1 MTTDEVLSY
10 GRCLRF
16 RREPRVYFWS
26 REKAGASP
34 VHVSQRS
41 PCAGHPEAK
50 SFQTELS
57 KVLLDFMETQR
68 GLKQLKYRGIRLMN
82 QQKLPRTLSFRSEK
96 NFFVIDCLQPRSA
109 SSAEVSFSGAFRAL
123 LFTKKRPRRNLSSLC
138 ETLWRFLVFN
148 ASVFEFEY
156 AQRLVFL

>member
-34 VHVSQRS
+34 VHVSERS
-41 PCAGHPEAK
+41 PCPGHPAAK

-68 GLKQLKYRGIRLMN
+68 GLKQLKYRRIRLIAIN
-82 QQKLPRTLSFRSEK
+82 RSYRE
-96 NFFVIDCLQPRSA
+96 L
-109 SSAEVSFSGAFRAL
+109 
-123 LFTKKRPRRNLSSLC
+123 
-138 ETLWRFLVFN
+138 
-148 ASVFEFEY
+148 
-156 AQRLVFL
+156 

>member
-1 MTTDEVLSY
+1 MTTNEVLSY

-68 GLKQLKYRGIRLMN
+68 GLKQLKYRGIRLIAIN
-82 QQKLPRTLSFRSEK
+82 RSYRE
-96 NFFVIDCLQPRSA
+96 L
-109 SSAEVSFSGAFRAL
+109 
-123 LFTKKRPRRNLSSLC
+123 
-138 ETLWRFLVFN
+138 
-148 ASVFEFEY
+148 
-156 AQRLVFL
+156 

>member
-41 PCAGHPEAK
+41 PCPGHPAAK

-57 KVLLDFMETQR
+57 RVLLDFMETQR
-68 GLKQLKYRGIRLMN
+68 VLKQLKYRQRDPIDCN

-96 NFFVIDCLQPRSA
+96 NFFVIDCLQPRFA
-109 SSAEVSFSGAFRAL
+109 SSAEVSLSGAFRAL
-123 LFTKKRPRRNLSSLC
+123 LFTKKRPRRKAFESLWNFLAFSSI
-138 ETLWRFLVFN
+138 
-148 ASVFEFEY
+148 
-156 AQRLVFL
+156 

>member
-41 PCAGHPEAK
+41 PCPGHPAAE

-68 GLKQLKYRGIRLMN
+68 GLKQLKYRGIRLIAIN
-82 QQKLPRTLSFRSEK
+82 RSYRELWAFDQKKT
-96 NFFVIDCLQPRSA
+96 
-109 SSAEVSFSGAFRAL
+109 FS
-123 LFTKKRPRRNLSSLC
+123 
-138 ETLWRFLVFN
+138 
-148 ASVFEFEY
+148 
-156 AQRLVFL
+156 

>member
-16 RREPRVYFWS
+16 RQEPRVYFWS

-41 PCAGHPEAK
+41 PCAGHPAAK

-68 GLKQLKYRGIRLMN
+68 GLKN
-82 QQKLPRTLSFRSEK
+82 
-96 NFFVIDCLQPRSA
+96 N
-109 SSAEVSFSGAFRAL
+109 
-123 LFTKKRPRRNLSSLC
+123 
-138 ETLWRFLVFN
+138 
-148 ASVFEFEY
+148 
-156 AQRLVFL
+156 